1 MMNLA
6 PKFKV
11 GQSVDLLPSISRLAA
26 NGHYEI
32 VSFRPADGEIPHIG

>member
-11 GQSVDLLPSISRLAA
+11 GQSVDLLPSISGSLQTDTMKLSVFGRLT
-26 NGHYEI
+26 EK
-32 VSFRPADGEIPHIG
+32 SRDIG